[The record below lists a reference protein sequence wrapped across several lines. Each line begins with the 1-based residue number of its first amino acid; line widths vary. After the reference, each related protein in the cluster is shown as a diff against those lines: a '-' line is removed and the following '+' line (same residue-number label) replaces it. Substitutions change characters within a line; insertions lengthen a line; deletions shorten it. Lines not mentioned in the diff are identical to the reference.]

1 MIYLAGPLF
10 NDGERH
16 EMALLAAAL
25 EQRGLATFLPQRDG
39 LELASL
45 TKSTPEAGA
54 LWSKAIFQLD
64 IAHLLACRGVVVN
77 LDGRVPDEGAMVE
90 AGIAWASGKPLVFY
104 QRDARRCFAGDN
116 NPMISGLAPH
126 PPLSEPTEVADL
138 MIALLETWD
147 ERQHMTARLAL
158 SGQCSQWQQLRH
170 LPIPQQLH
178 AIGRLLAE

>member
-10 NDGERH
+10 NEGERH

-25 EQRGLATFLPQRDG
+25 EKHGLATFLPQRDG

-45 TKSTPEAGA
+45 HGSAPEASA

-64 IAHLLACRGVVVN
+64 VAHLLACRGMVVN

-90 AGIAWASGKPLVFY
+90 AGIAWATGKPLVFY
-104 QRDARRCFAGDN
+104 QRDARRCFDGDN
-116 NPMISGLAPH
+116 NPMISGLSPH
-126 PPLSEPTEVADL
+126 LPVSEPTQAASL
-138 MIALLETWD
+138 MITLLETWN

-158 SGQCSQWQQLRH
+158 SGQCAQWQNLRH
-170 LPIPQQLH
+170 LPISQQLQT
-178 AIGRLLAE
+178 ISRWLG